1 MSISCPVCGSE
12 KLSKNIRKIS
22 IPVKYGRE
30 VQIDETVYTC
40 EECKVEGDFANEND
54 EIIEQAIELAKSK
67 SAGSMLDDL
76 STQGIRMAYFERA
89 LSLPTRTLARWK
101 KGEISASGLA
111 LLKVV
116 RTIPWVLDIADEDF
130 DETYVNKRIVQESNA
145 IIGTA
150 FAPFL
155 VSGQASVESD
165 GQVAT
170 VKVECTF
177 SADGKETICHA
188 QPVGTY

>member
-12 KLSKNIRKIS
+12 KLNKNIRKIS
-22 IPVKYGRE
+22 LPVKYGRD

-40 EECKVEGDFANEND
+40 QECQVEGDFASEND
-54 EIIEQAIELAKSK
+54 EIIERALNLAKSK
-67 SAGSMLDDL
+67 SAGAMLDDL
-76 STQGIRMAYFERA
+76 STQGISMAYFERA
-89 LSLPTRTLARWK
+89 LNLPTRSLARWK
-101 KGEISASGLA
+101 KGEITAAGLA

-116 RTIPWVLDIADEDF
+116 RTIPWVLEIADEDF
-130 DETYVNKRIVQESNA
+130 DEIYVNKRIVQESNA
-145 IIGTA
+145 IIGAA

-155 VSGQASVESD
+155 VSGKALIESD

-177 SADGKETICHA
+177 SADGKETICYA